1 MSERL
6 VEELARRLVD
16 APDEVRVERG
26 ERDGVA
32 VLRLHVAPDDVG
44 KVIGRQ
50 GRIVRALR
58 TLVRAAGGRMN
69 QRALLEVV
77 ED

>member
-1 MSERL
+1 VPARL

-16 APDEVRVERG
+16 HPDEVRVERE
-26 ERDGVA
+26 ERDDVT

-50 GRIVRALR
+50 GRIARALR
-58 TLVRAAGGRMN
+58 TLVRAGAART
-69 QRALLEVV
+69 RERVHLEIA
-77 ED
+77 D